1 MKQFPAFI
9 DLVDRPVLVVG
20 GGAMAARRTAFARRT
35 KARVTVIAPELCAD
49 FDAIDGISHISRTFE
64 PGDVK
69 GMRLVFAASDD
80 RALEERVS
88 DAAEAEDI
96 LVNVADRMEFS
107 TFIMPSIVDR
117 SPLIVAI
124 SSGGQAPVL
133 ARMLREK
140 LESLVPAALG
150 RLADFAGGYR
160 RQVKAAIPDL
170 GRRRRFWENIARGAI
185 GERVLS
191 GEMDGAKHM
200 IADLISAEEKGQG
213 DALAGEVYLVGSG
226 PGDPDLLTFRAIRL
240 MQQCDVVLHDR
251 LVPDEILD
259 LVRRDADRIFVG
271 KQRGDHAMP
280 QEEIS
285 RTLVRLAKEGK
296 RVLRLKGGDP
306 FTFGRGGEEIEML
319 ASEGVSFQVV
329 PGITAASGCAAYA
342 GIPLTHRDHAQACV
356 FVTGHTKDEKLDLNW
371 TMLSQPN
378 QTVVVY
384 MGLNSVA
391 EFMKSMME
399 HGVPTDTP
407 AAAIDN
413 GTRVNQRVVTGTVVT
428 LAKDIEAAELPG
440 PALVVVGHVVELA
453 DKLQWYGAGDAGA

>member
-1 MKQFPAFI
+1 MKHFPAFI
-9 DLVDRPVLVVG
+9 DVVDRPVLVVG
-20 GGAMAARRTAFARRT
+20 GGPMAFRRTALAIRT
-35 KARVTVIAPELCAD
+35 RASVRVVAPSLSPD
-49 FDAIDGISHISRTFE
+49 FDDLSGFEHIAREFDDD
-64 PGDVK
+64 DVD
-69 GMRLVFAASDD
+69 GMRLVLVASDD
-80 RALEERVS
+80 PALEQQAS
-88 DAAEAEDI
+88 AAAKAKDI
-96 LVNVADRMEFS
+96 LVNVADRMDLS
-107 TFIMPSIVDR
+107 SFIMPSIVDR
-117 SPLIVAI
+117 SPLIVAV
-124 SSGGQAPVL
+124 SSSGQAPIL

-150 RLADFAGGYR
+150 RLAEFAGGYR
-160 RQVKAAIPDL
+160 AQVKAAIPDL
-170 GRRRRFWENIARGAI
+170 GRRRRFWEDIARGAV

-191 GEMDGAKHM
+191 GEMDGAKRM
-200 IADLISAEEKGQG
+200 ISDLINAESQNLGG
-213 DALAGEVYLVGSG
+213 NSTGEVYLVGSG

-240 MQQCDVVLHDR
+240 MQQADVVLHDR

-285 RTLVRLAKEGK
+285 RTLVRLAKQGK

-319 ASEGVSFQVV
+319 AQEGVSFQVV
-329 PGITAASGCAAYA
+329 PGVTAATGCAAYA

-356 FVTGHTKDEKLDLNW
+356 FVTGHTKDDKLDLNW

-384 MGLNSVA
+384 MGLNSVG
-391 EFMKSMME
+391 EFMQSMAD
-399 HGVPTDTP
+399 HGVPTTTP

-413 GTRVNQRVVTGTVVT
+413 GTRVTQRVITGTVAS
-428 LAKDIEAAELPG
+428 LANDIDAAELPG
-440 PALVVVGHVVELA
+440 PALIIVGHVVSLA
-453 DKLQWYGAGDAGA
+453 DKLKWYGSTV